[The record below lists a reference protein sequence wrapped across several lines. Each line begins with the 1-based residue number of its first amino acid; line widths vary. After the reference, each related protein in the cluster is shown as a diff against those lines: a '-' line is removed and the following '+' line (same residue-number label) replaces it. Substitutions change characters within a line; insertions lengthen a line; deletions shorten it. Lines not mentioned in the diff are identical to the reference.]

1 MKSADRIESAQLCWL
16 QAEFRSTDGDGC
28 LRFFYRDCGTVGQ
41 NGFFRRSNQ
50 REPKGAVFF
59 CRTGYGKIVFFKMIG
74 NCIAA
79 GNVVFFIGKLASCCE
94 SKRIF
99 LIYNGVFVSD
109 IGIGNV
115 IFSIFKPRSLAE
127 AAVVAE
133 YLHVR
138 WLCKAVVRS
147 ACCENRAGAVVP
159 QKR

>member
-1 MKSADRIESAQLCWL
+1 MVACAFFTVTVVLSGRTVSLEEAIRGSQRAQL
-16 QAEFRSTDGDGC
+16 
-28 LRFFYRDCGTVGQ
+28 
-41 NGFFRRSNQ
+41 
-50 REPKGAVFF
+50 FF